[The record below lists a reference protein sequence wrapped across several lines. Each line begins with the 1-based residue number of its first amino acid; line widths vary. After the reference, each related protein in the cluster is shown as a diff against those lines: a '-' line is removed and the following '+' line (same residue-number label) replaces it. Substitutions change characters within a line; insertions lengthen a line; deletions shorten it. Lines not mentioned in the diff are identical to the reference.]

1 MDSEAKSI
9 YEGTLQTVR
18 ASTPTTHRHIPDMGY
33 NWQSSCVKPVLNIQR
48 ILSAKRTKLFSGPKS
63 SFQMK
68 VNFAFHLEI
77 KVWRKS
83 RDVRK
88 LRSSVRFPVG
98 DDLRSHV
105 IHWSLCI
112 VFYQVQSQ
120 CSRLPANSRDLL

>member
-9 YEGTLQTVR
+9 YEGTLRRVHKAWAKDEVR

-33 NWQSSCVKPVLNIQR
+33 NWQSSCAKPVLNIQS

-83 RDVRK
+83 REVRK
-88 LRSSVRFPVG
+88 LRSSVRFP
-98 DDLRSHV
+98 
-105 IHWSLCI
+105 
-112 VFYQVQSQ
+112 
-120 CSRLPANSRDLL
+120 LLVMI